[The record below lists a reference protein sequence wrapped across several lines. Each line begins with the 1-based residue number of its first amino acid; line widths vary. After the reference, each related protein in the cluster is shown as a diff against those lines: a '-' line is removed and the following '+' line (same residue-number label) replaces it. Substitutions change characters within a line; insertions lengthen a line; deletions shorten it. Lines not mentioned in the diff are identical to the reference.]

1 MVELRRDA
9 GPLGNPAAREG
20 LRVLWTFYG
29 VSGPKGV
36 DRFAVS
42 AVEPILDLELGW
54 WLRIELRAAERKFV
68 RWMLR
73 ALL

>member
-1 MVELRRDA
+1 MVELRGDA

-29 VSGPKGV
+29 VSGPM

-68 RWMLR
+68 RWMLH